1 MTAYYINLIAIVIF
15 YVVGFV
21 GFLITL
27 TIHSCEEG
35 CECNF
40 FQYRF
45 NNYIIKN
52 NVFHNYMWNVW
63 ID

>member
-45 NNYIIKN
+45 IN
-52 NVFHNYMWNVW
+52 
-63 ID
+63 